1 MCRFVAAAVQLTFL
15 GNKALNIRG
24 MLKRKKLPGAQQSLN
39 MMGPGGGMMEGMKN
53 NMMFMFS
60 NMLMIGWI
68 SYFFSGFVLGETR
81 GAHAKLVWCVGMG
94 LSSGLTVPCR
104 ATRPQSRCRSRS
116 RIVSRTCF
124 SVVSS

>member
-1 MCRFVAAAVQLTFL
+1 MNV
-15 GNKALNIRG
+15 RG

-68 SYFFSGFVLGETR
+68 SYFFSGFVLGEARVPMHSSCVCVR
-81 GAHAKLVWCVGMG
+81 G
-94 LSSGLTVPCR
+94 
-104 ATRPQSRCRSRS
+104 
-116 RIVSRTCF
+116 TCLAC
-124 SVVSS
+124 